1 MKWNKKFVYPTST
14 RALING
20 KRHYDVGTNEKLPS
34 VTTILSA
41 TQSEEKK
48 RKLAEWQA
56 RMGQQ
61 RADRIRD
68 ISAMRGTSMH
78 TYLEGYITDQ
88 RHLDLTA
95 LGQEAGRMANVVI
108 RSGLGDLE
116 EVWGTEVT
124 LYYPGLYAGA
134 TDVVGIY
141 NGRESI
147 IDFKQTNKPKQREWI
162 SDYFT
167 QLAAYAMAHNH
178 VYGTKIQ
185 NGVILMCSKDCFFQK
200 FEVYR
205 IRNFRAICMNFFD
218 VLTNSTNKNQIKH
231 KLYQR
236 IKTPKVQ
243 KMIKKYRKSLYN
255 LAMYQLYTL
264 FSIKIK
270 KIFLFF
276 LNPGTIGT
284 I

>member
-1 MKWNKKFVYPTST
+1 MKWNKKFIYPTST
-14 RALING
+14 RALIDG

-41 TQSEEKK
+41 TQSEEK
-48 RKLAEWQA
+48 RKSLEAWKA
-56 RMGQQ
+56 RMGAQ

-68 ISAMRGTSMH
+68 LSAMRGTSMH
-78 TYLEGYITDQ
+78 TYLEGYIKDE

-95 LGQEAGRMANVVI
+95 LGQEAGRMADVVI

-124 LYYPGLYAGA
+124 LYYPGLYAGQ

-162 SDYFT
+162 GDYFV
-167 QLAAYAMAHNH
+167 QLAAYAMAHNY

-185 NGVILMCSKDCFFQK
+185 SGVILMCSKDCFFQK
-200 FEVYR
+200 FEVSDQKFQGYMHEFLR
-205 IRNFRAICMNFFD
+205 RVDQFYQQKPDKTQIVPED
-218 VLTNSTNKNQIKH
+218 KDPQSTKNDQ
-231 KLYQR
+231 
-236 IKTPKVQ
+236 KV
-243 KMIKKYRKSLYN
+243 
-255 LAMYQLYTL
+255 
-264 FSIKIK
+264 
-270 KIFLFF
+270 
-276 LNPGTIGT
+276 
-284 I
+284 

>member
-108 RSGLGDLE
+108 KSGLGDLE

-162 SDYFT
+162 SDYFS
-167 QLAAYAMAHNH
+167 QLAAYAMAHNY

-200 FEVYR
+200 FEISDQEFQGYMYDFLRRVDQFYQQKPDKTQ
-205 IRNFRAICMNFFD
+205 IVPEEKD
-218 VLTNSTNKNQIKH
+218 SQGTKNDQ
-231 KLYQR
+231 
-236 IKTPKVQ
+236 KV
-243 KMIKKYRKSLYN
+243 
-255 LAMYQLYTL
+255 
-264 FSIKIK
+264 
-270 KIFLFF
+270 
-276 LNPGTIGT
+276 
-284 I
+284 